1 LESKAAVRPMLV
13 VMPDVIAKDCF
24 EMMTAE
30 NERPVETLFSDGPY
44 PALRDRVRTR
54 RSHRCLD
61 HLDTFG
67 GEHLVEASGELR
79 VAVSDQEPE
88 RPSVLGEIACEVAGN
103 LGDEAGGELRVAVCA
118 HQLGHHGRRR
128 ISR

>member
-13 VMPDVIAKDCF
+13 VMPDVVAKDGF
-24 EMMTAE
+24 EMTTAK
-30 NERPVETLFSDGPY
+30 NERPVEALFTYGPY
-44 PALRDRVRTR
+44 PALRDRVRAG

-61 HLDTFG
+61 HLDIFG
-67 GEHLVEASGELR
+67 GEHLVEA
-79 VAVSDQEPE
+79 
-88 RPSVLGEIACEVAGN
+88 
-103 LGDEAGGELRVAVCA
+103 GGELGVAVCA